1 MIALNAL
8 QLAEVTAAYLK
19 YFPVVDL
26 FAHPFTFSFFL
37 FLMIVICWISSSI
50 RPRKNIRI
58 AHSNPLR
65 GTVEGERQI
74 AKCKATRAK

>member
-8 QLAEVTAAYLK
+8 ELAEVSAAYLK

-26 FAHPFTFSFFL
+26 SVHPFSFFL
-37 FLMIVICWISSSI
+37 FLMVVICWTTI
-50 RPRKNIRI
+50 RPRKNMRI

>member
-1 MIALNAL
+1 MIALNVL
-8 QLAEVTAAYLK
+8 ELVEVTAAYLK

-26 FAHPFTFSFFL
+26 CVRPFTFSFSL
-37 FLMIVICWISSSI
+37 FLMVVICWISTSI
-50 RPRKNIRI
+50 RPRKNMRI

-74 AKCKATRAK
+74 AKCKATRAT

>member
-8 QLAEVTAAYLK
+8 ELAEVTAAYLK

-26 FAHPFTFSFFL
+26 CVRPFTFSFSL
-37 FLMIVICWISSSI
+37 FLMVVICWISTSI